1 MARLDT
7 THSTAAD
14 SVFAIAERLAATA
27 ADRDAIRNEEDL
39 ARLYR
44 LRKAAANR
52 RCGSSLDSLELA
64 KIVGWSA

>member
-39 ARLYR
+39 ERLYH
-44 LRKAAANR
+44 LRMARRIAAHA
-52 RCGSSLDSLELA
+52 SSLDSLELRKMA
-64 KIVGWSA
+64 GWS